1 MAVVPTS
8 LGREAKLD
16 LLVSTAIEASVIE
29 GEALSCEDVRGAI
42 KNHFLDSGE
51 LPGVARAAIAHLW
64 FETIHP
70 YSSSRSSISTVRA
83 SASAFSTFAEPTL
96 LLASI

>member
-1 MAVVPTS
+1 MKVAVHGPS
-8 LGREAKLD
+8 EMQRFLD
-16 LLVSTAIEASVIE
+16 WFE
-29 GEALSCEDVRGAI
+29 
-42 KNHFLDSGE
+42 KDSGE

-83 SASAFSTFAEPTL
+83 SASAFSTFAEPIL